1 MSTNPSRSER
11 GGEKNESEKNA
22 AQRREEERRQLT
34 FAALE
39 SDEVTSV
46 VERLYYNFYKVE
58 LPLRGGKE
66 D

>member
-11 GGEKNESEKNA
+11 EEEKNESEKL
-22 AQRREEERRQLT
+22 QLKSCEKDRRQLT

-46 VERLYYNFYKVE
+46 IERLYYNFYEVK